1 MTRRMAQYGGI
12 CRTGGRGLSLL
23 AVVSLMVLTVGAATT
38 WAQGAK
44 STKPPVAAPPMPV
57 SPPVAAPPMP
67 TPPAAV
73 TPSAAQSQSPPTAI
87 VLPKLPR
94 MPAVQGAAVDRV
106 VAIVNDELILDSDV
120 DQERRLA
127 ALLPYGEA
135 SGPYN
140 RDAAIERLINRDL
153 ILQQS
158 QLQPGD
164 EVTLAA
170 ASADLD
176 DVRKSIP
183 ACKEFHCE
191 TQAGWD
197 RYLATEG
204 FTEQSLIRL
213 WRQRMEVLAF
223 IELRFRMGIK
233 ISPQDI
239 QTYYEKTL
247 LPQYAAQHVTPPPV
261 ESISSRIQEVLLQE
275 QVSNLLADWLVSL
288 RAQGS
293 VVLLHPGEEAP

>member
-1 MTRRMAQYGGI
+1 V
-12 CRTGGRGLSLL
+12 LSLL
-23 AVVSLMVLTVGAATT
+23 AVVLLTVFAVGAAPT
-38 WAQGAK
+38 WAQGAQG
-44 STKPPVAAPPMPV
+44 TKPVQVSPPVGAPPMPV
-57 SPPVAAPPMP
+57 SPPVAAPPVP
-67 TPPAAV
+67 TPPAAA
-73 TPSAAQSQSPPTAI
+73 TPSAAQSQSSPTVIVPPQ
-87 VLPKLPR
+87 LPR

-120 DQERRLA
+120 DQERRFA

-158 QLQPGD
+158 ELQPGN
-164 EVTLAA
+164 EITMAA
-170 ASADLD
+170 AAADLD
-176 DVRKSIP
+176 AVRKALP
-183 ACKEFHCE
+183 MCKEFHCE

-204 FTEQSLIRL
+204 FTEQSLTRL
-213 WRQRMEVLAF
+213 WRQRMEVMAF

-239 QTYYEKTL
+239 QTYYEKTM

-261 ESISSRIQEVLLQE
+261 KSISSRIQEVLLQE
-275 QVSNLLADWLVSL
+275 QVSNLLTDWLESL

-293 VVLLHPGEEAP
+293 VVVLHPGEEAP